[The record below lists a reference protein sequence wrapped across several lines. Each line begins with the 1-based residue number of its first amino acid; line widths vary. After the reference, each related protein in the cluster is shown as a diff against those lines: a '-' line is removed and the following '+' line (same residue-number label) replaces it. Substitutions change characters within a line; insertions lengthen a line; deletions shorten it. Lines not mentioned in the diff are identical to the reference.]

1 MTIDYG
7 CILLARKIQSSE
19 IWKKPA
25 DWLKIWVYLLQEVNH
40 QDNKLF
46 KRGENLFNYK
56 DVARECGVKYNSVAK
71 FIKWAKLAT
80 LVATHKTTR
89 GVVVKVLNY
98 NKYQT
103 LQNYKSDT
111 KGDTVGEIEAKQKR
125 NRSDTITKEC
135 KNENTT
141 TAKTVLKILN
151 LSGKENLIPAVEDL
165 LERYTDK
172 VVRDVASKVAT
183 KSVANPD
190 ARWTTFV
197 NWCGSEKAKSTT
209 NADIATMTKEEK
221 LAYKKEKYN
230 KL

>member
-1 MTIDYG
+1 MNQGWIK
-7 CILLARKIQSSE
+7 LHRKILEWEWYTDTNTFALFMHLLLTCNFKETKWRGVELDIGETIRGIRSLAEETTLSIQNVRTS
-19 IWKKPA
+19 IAK
-25 DWLKIWVYLLQEVNH
+25 LKSTGELTQRQHGKHRIL
-40 QDNKLF
+40 KL
-46 KRGENLFNYK
+46 KNYK
-56 DVARECGVKYNSVAK
+56 EYQLVNTESNSE
-71 FIKWAKLAT
+71 LT
-80 LVATHKTTR
+80 SYQHDTNTR
-89 GVVVKVLNY
+89 IRK
-98 NKYQT
+98 
-103 LQNYKSDT
+103 
-111 KGDTVGEIEAKQKR
+111 
-125 NRSDTITKEC
+125 KER
-135 KNENTT
+135 KETT
-141 TAKTVLKILN
+141 TAKNVLKILN